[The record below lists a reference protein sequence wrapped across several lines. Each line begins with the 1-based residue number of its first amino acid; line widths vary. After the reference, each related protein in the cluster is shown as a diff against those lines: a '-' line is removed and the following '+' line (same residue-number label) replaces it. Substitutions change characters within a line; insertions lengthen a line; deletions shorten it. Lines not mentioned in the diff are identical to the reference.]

1 MKMKYS
7 ETYDWSARKFWTN
20 FLVWI
25 IGLLIIQIIGWYLK
39 ENFAD
44 WKYYLGWGMIV
55 ISAVLIISN
64 LLTASNRSS
73 WIKNKNKLDY
83 LAKFDQRNT
92 ENLKSKE
99 KIEEIFNNGL
109 NKSLEEKLKN
119 RQ

>member
-83 LAKFDQRNT
+83 LAKFDQNDVI
-92 ENLKSKE
+92 LSIIFKSSL
-99 KIEEIFNNGL
+99 FGL
-109 NKSLEEKLKN
+109 NLEIIPLPRIYRSSE
-119 RQ
+119 Q

>member
-7 ETYDWSARKFWTN
+7 ETYDWSARKFWN
-20 FLVWI
+20 NNLVWI
-25 IGLLIIQIIGWYLK
+25 IALLIIQIIGWYLK
-39 ENFAD
+39 ENFPV

-64 LLTASNRSS
+64 LLTASYRYS
-73 WIKNKNKLDY
+73 WRKYKNKLDY

-119 RQ
+119 RK